1 MLFLNPESEIQTF
14 ITFGLHYFFFVSVVD
29 WMQLY
34 NQEIVN
40 SVSAIFLLNYLPILK
55 MIFSMKLW
63 YISKSCVILFQFS
76 SAREVMFL
84 LLRTLFSST
93 CTLGMYFQIA
103 IHIFFLS
110 ICKWLRASY
119 LAIIAVH
126 IFGTKALAIFL
137 LWKGQQSIFF
147 LPYFHF

>member
-1 MLFLNPESEIQTF
+1 MDYTIFFCQCGWLNATLQSRNSKFCLCDFLTEP
-14 ITFGLHYFFFVSVVD
+14 
-29 WMQLY
+29 
-34 NQEIVN
+34 
-40 SVSAIFLLNYLPILK
+40 PILK